1 MSTLT
6 PESFV
11 TEYPKLTPYPVPF
24 LLRLDIARLRL
35 GLSVRKWRVS
45 LQTPVYQHDRTIV
58 TVVVLLCGTGLLA
71 LYGDSSPIVALVSSG
86 WTLALTFWFRFSPYP
101 EGTDQRPDNTK

>member
-6 PESFV
+6 PEAFV
-11 TEYPKLTPYPVPF
+11 TPYPKVTPYTRPNRASSQ
-24 LLRLDIARLRL
+24 LRNPTFQRTIRMWRL
-35 GLSVRKWRVS
+35 S
-45 LQTPVYQHDRTIV
+45 LPRPVYSHDRTVV

-71 LYGDSSPIVALVSSG
+71 MYGDSSPIVALVSSG

-101 EGTDQRPDNTK
+101 EAGDQRPPNGQ